1 MEKKAILFLRSLFFD
16 VNTENSGRAGR
27 VPVNAAEKVNLTKNL
42 TCLVGGYRRG
52 II

>member
-1 MEKKAILFLRSLFFD
+1 MEKKAFLFLRSLYFD
-16 VNTENSGRAGR
+16 VNAAGR